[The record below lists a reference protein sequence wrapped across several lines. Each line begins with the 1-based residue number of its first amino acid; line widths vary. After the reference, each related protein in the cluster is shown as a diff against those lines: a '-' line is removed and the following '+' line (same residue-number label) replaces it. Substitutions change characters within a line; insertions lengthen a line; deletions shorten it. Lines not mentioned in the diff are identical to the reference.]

1 MIGLLFKILNRK
13 QTGCYFLS
21 LFPFDISKLIQQK
34 GSVEGTICEAGF
46 GLKSAELT
54 LHPAENK
61 RQRNGAREAEGLFQF
76 ARIHVEFR

>member
-13 QTGCYFLS
+13 QTGYYFLS

-34 GSVEGTICEAGF
+34 GSVEGTIYEAGF

-61 RQRNGAREAEGLFQF
+61 CSSTVPGRLSVYFNFP
-76 ARIHVEFR
+76 EFT